1 MVTRTTKNT
10 FPKKETKKR
19 SNFFED
25 KNETFTYLQGLKYIY
40 LYDRDCIYKSLWWE
54 WFKNSDF
61 EWYKLYLECWFI
73 KGVSLL

>member
-40 LYDRDCIYKSLWWE
+40 LYDRDRIYKSL
-54 WFKNSDF
+54 
-61 EWYKLYLECWFI
+61 
-73 KGVSLL
+73 

>member
-40 LYDRDCIYKSLWWE
+40 LYDENDLKIQILNDTNCILNVDS
-54 WFKNSDF
+54 
-61 EWYKLYLECWFI
+61 
-73 KGVSLL
+73 